1 MELKY
6 GYKETYK
13 FELTKEQLF
22 VLSKYNRSTSQSQFL
37 YQLVN
42 GDFEKLKQLEDKIKS
57 LHLSYCPSTQSEV
70 EDVFSK

>member
-42 GDFEKLKQLEDKIKS
+42 GDFEKLKQLEDKIKY
-57 LHLSYCPSTQSEV
+57 LHLSYCPSSQNEV